1 MDTDDV
7 VCEDS
12 SVTLSMQTD
21 APLFNTTE
29 LLGSSQDPYRDRES
43 FKSIEYTTDSMQSFH
58 STQTNFGRSH
68 SVLEIK
74 VSSTVFTVE
83 RGEESSR

>member
-7 VCEDS
+7 VCEDMN
-12 SVTLSMQTD
+12 VTLSMQTD

-29 LLGSSQDPYRDRES
+29 LLGSQQDPYTRES
-43 FKSIEYTTDSMQSFH
+43 FKSIEYTTDSLQSFH

-74 VSSTVFTVE
+74 VSSSLFTIDRE
-83 RGEESSR
+83 TDSSR